1 MSLVFLPTSHRPT
14 ARLNA
19 TRPRFRFDDEVR
31 VGGDTRIARV
41 TGHRAP
47 KPHAPEVHITYDDG
61 RACWVAERALRAARA
76 RLELVAGGGA

>member
-31 VGGDTRIARV
+31 VGGDPRIARV

-47 KPHAPEVHITYDDG
+47 KPHAPEVHITYEDG
-61 RACWVAERALRAARA
+61 RACWVAERNLRAARA
-76 RLELVAGGGA
+76 RLELVQGGAA